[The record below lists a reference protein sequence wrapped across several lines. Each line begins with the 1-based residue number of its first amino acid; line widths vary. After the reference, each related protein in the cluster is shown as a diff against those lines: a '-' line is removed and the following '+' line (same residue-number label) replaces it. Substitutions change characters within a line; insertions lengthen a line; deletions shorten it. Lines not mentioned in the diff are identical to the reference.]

1 MGGRAW
7 RINIRNEGED
17 LLITDWDQWFLFE
30 EGVTYKNNAGSLIQT
45 ANKIVAKVI
54 GAGKE
59 YKAGDTVITALQ
71 ASSVDLRSG
80 ELTLIIGPSG
90 SGKTTLLS
98 LLGCV
103 IYPSF
108 GEVWIDGIKINE
120 LNEKSLAQI
129 RLKKIGFVFQK
140 FNLIAPLTAL
150 ENVMMPLILQGIN
163 ENEARTKAIAALEKV
178 GMGDRMKN
186 LSNDLSGGQQQ
197 RVAIARA
204 LVTDPEMMLCDEP
217 TASLDIKSV
226 GIVMNELKQLAK
238 QGKAV
243 AVVTHDTRLTPFADR
258 IIYVIDG
265 GISDK
270 PIEEEIAQ
278 K

>member
-1 MGGRAW
+1 MICFPFGLAF
-7 RINIRNEGED
+7 IKS
-17 LLITDWDQWFLFE
+17 LTL
-30 EGVTYKNNAGSLIQT
+30 TYNAGKLIQT
-45 ANKIVAKVI
+45 TKKIVAKLI

-71 ASSVDLRSG
+71 ASSIDLLSG

-98 LLGCV
+98 LIGCV

-108 GEVWIDGIKINE
+108 GEVWIDDIKVNE
-120 LNEKSLAQI
+120 LSEKNLAQI

-140 FNLIAPLTAL
+140 FNLISPLTAL
-150 ENVMMPLILQGIN
+150 ENVMMPLILQGIS
-163 ENEARTKAIAALEKV
+163 EKEAKTKATDALEKV

-226 GIVMNELKQLAK
+226 GIVMKELKMLAT

-265 GISDK
+265 KISDK
-270 PIEEEIAQ
+270 PIEEEIPQ

>member
-1 MGGRAW
+1 MP
-7 RINIRNEGED
+7 
-17 LLITDWDQWFLFE
+17 TH
-30 EGVTYKNNAGSLIQT
+30 TT
-45 ANKIVAKVI
+45 NKIIAKVV

-71 ASSVDLRSG
+71 ASNAELRSG

-108 GEVWIDGIKINE
+108 GEVWIDDVKVNE
-120 LNEKSLAQI
+120 LNEKMLAQI
-129 RLKKIGFVFQK
+129 RLQKIGFVFQK

-150 ENVMMPLILQGIN
+150 ENVMMPLILQGSS
-163 ENEARTKAIAALEKV
+163 EKEAKIKATSALEKV
-178 GMGDRMKN
+178 GMADRMKN

-204 LVTDPEMMLCDEP
+204 LVTDPQMMLCDEP
-217 TASLDIKSV
+217 TASLDINSV
-226 GIVMNELKQLAK
+226 AIVMDELKKLGSR
-238 QGKAV
+238 GKS
-243 AVVTHDTRLTPFADR
+243 HC
-258 IIYVIDG
+258 
-265 GISDK
+265 
-270 PIEEEIAQ
+270 
-278 K
+278 

>member
-1 MGGRAW
+1 MGRTKKQNFSK
-7 RINIRNEGED
+7 RTT
-17 LLITDWDQWFLFE
+17 ITIETKPLQKE
-30 EGVTYKNNAGSLIQT
+30 ASNSKKTT
-45 ANKIVAKVI
+45 KIIAKVVH
-54 GAGKE
+54 AGKE
-59 YKAGDTVITALQ
+59 YKAGDTTITALK
-71 ASSVDLRSG
+71 ASSVALKAG
-80 ELTLIIGPSG
+80 ELLLIIGPSG

-98 LLGCV
+98 LFGCV

-108 GEVWIDGIKINE
+108 GEVWIDDIQVNNLSESKLAE
-120 LNEKSLAQI
+120 L
-129 RLKKIGFVFQK
+129 RLRKIGFIFQR

-150 ENVMMPLILQGIN
+150 ENVMMPLILQGVSDK
-163 ENEARTKAIAALEKV
+163 EAKAKATEALEKV
-178 GMGDRMKN
+178 GLGDRLTN

-217 TASLDIKSV
+217 TASLDLESA
-226 GIVMNELKQLAK
+226 GIVMRELRDLAQ

-243 AVVTHDTRLTPFADR
+243 AVVTHDTRLRPFADR
-258 IIYVIDG
+258 IVYVLDG

-270 PIEEEIAQ
+270 PVEEEIAL

>member
-1 MGGRAW
+1 MPKETKR
-7 RINIRNEGED
+7 
-17 LLITDWDQWFLFE
+17 
-30 EGVTYKNNAGSLIQT
+30 
-45 ANKIVAKVI
+45 IVAKLL

-59 YKAGDTVITALQ
+59 YKTGDSTITALQ
-71 ASSVDLRSG
+71 ASTVNLWSG

-103 IYPSF
+103 IYPSY
-108 GEVWIDGIKINE
+108 GQVWIDDIQVNE
-120 LNEKSLAQI
+120 LSEKNLAQI

-150 ENVMMPLILQGIN
+150 ENVMMPLVLQGIP
-163 ENEARTKAIAALEKV
+163 EKDAKLKATNALIKV

-226 GIVMNELKQLAK
+226 GIVMNELKLLAT

-258 IIYVIDG
+258 LIYVIDG
-265 GISDK
+265 GISNT
-270 PIEEEIAQ
+270 PIEEEIPQ
-278 K
+278 KKM